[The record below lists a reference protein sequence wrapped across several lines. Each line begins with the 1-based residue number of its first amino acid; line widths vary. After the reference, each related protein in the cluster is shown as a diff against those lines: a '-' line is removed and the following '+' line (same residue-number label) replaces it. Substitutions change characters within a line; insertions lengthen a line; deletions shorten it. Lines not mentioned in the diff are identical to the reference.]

1 MAGDILMIKKRGHKT
16 TMKVTK
22 AVKAGY
28 SPDHK
33 ISINLGDY
41 KDVALMLHDLK
52 DLYNVKIDKA
62 ILEYQKGR
70 PKIWPFA

>member
-1 MAGDILMIKKRGHKT
+1 MIKKHGHKT

-33 ISINLGDY
+33 IAINLEDY
-41 KDVALMLHDLK
+41 KDVALFLHDLK
-52 DLYNVKIDKA
+52 DLYNVPMDKA

-70 PKIWPFA
+70 SKLWPFA